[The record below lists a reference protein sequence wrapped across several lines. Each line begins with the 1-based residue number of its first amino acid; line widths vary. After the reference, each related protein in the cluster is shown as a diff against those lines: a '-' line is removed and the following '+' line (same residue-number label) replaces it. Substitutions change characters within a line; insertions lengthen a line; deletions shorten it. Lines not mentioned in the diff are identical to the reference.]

1 MTKLRKF
8 FNAYEH
14 GVNSFDVD
22 LLSAQFQEA
31 FMGADPNGVFCY
43 RNDAIL
49 REAIQQRRDV
59 YEQMGFKF
67 AEILSIADTPID
79 EHYTMAKVHWRMVFE
94 KIKGQPREFKFFIT
108 YFLFDSPQG
117 LRIVFFIAREDEQK
131 VLRDAG
137 LLPAQRETVDLR
149 HVILH

>member
-1 MTKLRKF
+1 MTKIRKF

-43 RNDAIL
+43 RNDASL